1 MSYDMPEV
9 QIKYRTGNVQRQK
22 IEGAEDSYNVFRGIF
37 DEDTIDYDESVF
49 VVFTNRALY
58 TIGYFKVSQGG
69 LSGTVVDPKKI
80 FSVALQ
86 SGATG
91 LIIAHNHP
99 SGNLKPSVQDKEL
112 TTKLQQGAKI
122 LDLTFYDHLII
133 TSDNYYSFN
142 EEGLI

>member
-9 QIKYRTGNVQRQK
+9 QIKYKTGNVQRQK

-37 DEDTIDYDESVF
+37 DDDTIDYDESVF

-99 SGNLKPSVQDKEL
+99 SGNLKPSVEDKEL
-112 TTKLQQGAKI
+112 TTRLQQGAKI

-133 TSDNYYSFN
+133 TSDGYYSFN
-142 EEGLI
+142 EQGLI

>member
-99 SGNLKPSVQDKEL
+99 SGNLKPSVEDKEL

>member
-122 LDLTFYDHLII
+122 LDLTFYDHLIV